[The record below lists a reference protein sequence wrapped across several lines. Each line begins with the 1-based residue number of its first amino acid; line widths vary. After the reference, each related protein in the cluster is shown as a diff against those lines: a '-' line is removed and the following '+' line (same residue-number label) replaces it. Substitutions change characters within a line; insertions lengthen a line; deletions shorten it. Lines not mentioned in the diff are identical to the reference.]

1 MHVQR
6 LDALL
11 AYPDVLHRK
20 LARSH
25 GERLAPSLD
34 DPSEDAEWFHRVG
47 DEVGVRYLERRFI
60 ELERAVVAEQVREV
74 PTDARGFLRWFDE
87 LKANGPGQGDP
98 LFPWLARHASL
109 EQMRWFLG
117 QEVAGEAGFED
128 LVALAQLKLPAQPK
142 LELARNYW
150 DEMGQGNE
158 QAMHGPMLDVLKR
171 QLALDD
177 GPVVWESLALG
188 NLMVGLATSRQYAYQ
203 ALGALGVIELTAPG
217 RAEQVNAGLK
227 RLGID
232 GATRRYFALHATLDV
247 RHSQSWVAEVF
258 RPIVASDPRIAPR
271 LAEGALLRL
280 RAGARCFERYRATLW
295 AQPLAHSA

>member
-1 MHVQR
+1 MPVQR

-11 AYPDVLHRK
+11 SFPDVLHRK

-25 GERLAPSLD
+25 AQRLAPALD
-34 DPSEDAEWFHRVG
+34 EPADDGEWYHRVG
-47 DEVGVRYLERRFI
+47 DEVAARYLERRFI
-60 ELERAVVAEQVREV
+60 ELERAVVAAQVREV
-74 PTDARGFLRWFDE
+74 PTDASGFLRWFDE
-87 LKANGPGQGDP
+87 LKATGPGQGDP
-98 LFPWLARHASL
+98 LFPWLARDASL
-109 EQMRWFLG
+109 AQMRWFLA

-128 LVALAQLKLPAQPK
+128 LVALAQLKLPPRPK

-158 QAMHGPMLDVLKR
+158 QGMHGPMLDVLKR
-171 QLALDD
+171 RLALDD
-177 GPVVWESLALG
+177 GPPVWESLALG

-258 RPIVASDPRIAPR
+258 RPMVASDPRIAPR

-280 RAGARCFERYRATLW
+280 RAGARCFERYRTMLW
-295 AQPLAHSA
+295 GQPLAHSA